1 MITEEVPSSNH
12 PGATGEILMYAKD
25 VGAYLV
31 GMDFIQIHPS
41 LGAPKPGRFSTDARY
56 YVMVNTE
63 GKRFVREDGRRD
75 VQVDAI
81 FKQPGK
87 YFWMIWDDW
96 GRKDLKVKDAVVEK
110 DVAAGNIFR
119 SDSLRELAEK
129 IKVPADNLE
138 KTVARYNELV
148 AQGADVEFGKDKY
161 NIPYKLTVPPFYAH
175 MNKPAIHHCMGGILT
190 NVKAQVIGR
199 DFQPIPRLYAGGEVT
214 GGIQGA
220 NRLGGNALVDCL
232 FFGRL
237 SGKNAAAL
245 KPWDG
250 KKV

>member
-1 MITEEVPSSNH
+1 
-12 PGATGEILMYAKD
+12 MYAQD

-56 YVMVNTE
+56 YCMVNTE

-96 GRKDLKVKDAVVEK
+96 GRKDLRVKDDVIEK
-110 DVAAGNIFR
+110 NVKAGNIFR
-119 SDSLRELAEK
+119 GKTIRELAEQ
-129 IKVPADNLE
+129 IRVPGENLE
-138 KTVARYNELV
+138 NTIARYNKLV
-148 AQGADVEFGKDKY
+148 EQGKDDDFGKDTY
-161 NIPYKLTVPPFYAH
+161 NLPYKLAVPPFYAH

-190 NVKAQVIGR
+190 DVKSQVIGR
-199 DFQPIPRLYAGGEVT
+199 DYQPIPRLYAGGEVT

-220 NRLGGNALVDCL
+220 NRLGGNATPDCL
-232 FFGRL
+232 FYGRVA
-237 SGKNAAAL
+237 GKNAAVL

-250 KKV
+250 KKA